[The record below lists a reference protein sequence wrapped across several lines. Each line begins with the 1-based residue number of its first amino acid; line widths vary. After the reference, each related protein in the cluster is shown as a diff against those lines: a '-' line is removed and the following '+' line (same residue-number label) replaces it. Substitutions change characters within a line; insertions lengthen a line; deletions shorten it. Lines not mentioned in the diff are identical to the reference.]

1 MEWYTAPV
9 HKTDPKNVYT
19 KNLSLQ
25 IHSLFVFGTDV
36 WNSVLIEF
44 TPQGA
49 RISADGY
56 SETLKNQHAV
66 QNRICQAS
74 SFKICKLIIIFYH
87 PLFTLRRQPRFK
99 LCKTNESGGE
109 C

>member
-1 MEWYTAPV
+1 M
-9 HKTDPKNVYT
+9 
-19 KNLSLQ
+19 
-25 IHSLFVFGTDV
+25 
-36 WNSVLIEF
+36 IEF

-66 QNRICQAS
+66 QNRRCQAS
-74 SFKICKLIIIFYH
+74 SFKICKLIIVFYH
-87 PLFTLRRQPRFK
+87 PLFTLRRQPCFK
-99 LCKTNESGGE
+99 LCETNESGGE